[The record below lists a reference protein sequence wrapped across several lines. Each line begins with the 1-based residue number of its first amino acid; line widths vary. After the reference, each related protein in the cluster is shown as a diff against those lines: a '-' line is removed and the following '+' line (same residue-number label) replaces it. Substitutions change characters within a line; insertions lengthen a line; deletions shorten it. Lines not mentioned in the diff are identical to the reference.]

1 MSLKS
6 RQSRKTRQIF
16 HNLQLYSYTA
26 NDWAFLHPN
35 NVGDIKYSIRTSDHQ
50 GWIVC
55 DGRSLSRS
63 VYAELFAI
71 IGTTYGN
78 DDSTTFKLP
87 DCRGR
92 VLGAIGSGTGLTTR
106 SAGTLLGTE
115 THTLTIAEMPSHSHG
130 ITDPGHSHSYV
141 NNTND
146 QNTDNAFASETAA
159 DQADLVQ
166 TTGTSTTGIT
176 INNTGGG
183 NAHNNMQPTAFLGN
197 VFVFSKINVH

>member
-6 RQSRKTRQIF
+6 RQSRKTSQIF

-63 VYAELFAI
+63 VYSELFAI

-92 VLGAIGSGTGLTTR
+92 VLGAIGSGAGLSAR

-115 THTLTIAEMPSHSHG
+115 THTLTVAEMPSHSHG
-130 ITDPGHSHSYV
+130 ITDPGHSHSYT

-146 QNTDNAFASETAA
+146 QNVSALIGEVAA
-159 DQADLVQ
+159 DQVDLAQ

-176 INNTGGG
+176 VNNTGGG